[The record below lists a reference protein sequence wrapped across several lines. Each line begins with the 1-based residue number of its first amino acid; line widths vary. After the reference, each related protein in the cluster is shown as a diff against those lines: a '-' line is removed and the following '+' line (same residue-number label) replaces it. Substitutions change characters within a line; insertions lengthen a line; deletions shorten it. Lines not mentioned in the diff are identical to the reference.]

1 VNVTESDP
9 GEARGRD
16 ALRRRTFD
24 APLRGAVRRRAAL
37 LGARLLVPGLL
48 LAACGGDDVTS
59 ISTPESEG
67 GLLTPEPVP
76 ESRTLSVLAQP
87 DSLDAMCRLIG
98 VSSTRGGRG
107 GRDACAGAVER
118 CQEDVR
124 SWLGSDDGA
133 PALGVPRGDLQEL
146 AGCPLTFAQ
155 LDACVG
161 DALARSVASY
171 GDSIGCDQPAPPAID
186 TLALFASPQ
195 CLTVV
200 VLCPQLIEN
209 LAAD

>member
-1 VNVTESDP
+1 M
-9 GEARGRD
+9 G
-16 ALRRRTFD
+16 LRRRGLWRV
-24 APLRGAVRRRAAL
+24 ALPLVAAL
-37 LGARLLVPGLL
+37 LLV
-48 LAACGGDDVTS
+48 ACGGDDVTA
-59 ISTPESEG
+59 ISSPESEAG
-67 GLLTPEPVP
+67 QLTPEPVA

-107 GRDACAGAVER
+107 GPAACAGAVER
-118 CQEDVR
+118 CQADLK
-124 SWLGSDDGA
+124 SWLGSDGA
-133 PALGVPRGDLQEL
+133 PAASVPRGDLQEL
-146 AGCPLTFAQ
+146 VGCPLTFAQ

-161 DALARSVASY
+161 DALERSVASY
-171 GDSIGCDQPAPPAID
+171 GDSIGCDQPAPPALD

-209 LAAD
+209 LSNNQ